1 MPEMG
6 FGVEETF
13 QRFFLTLTPMFFLDI
28 KLLGGPPD
36 CFFLD
41 HLEEK
46 CGLGKNSEKCF
57 ALGFFQ
63 VLLNSSGQWWGIK
76 VGSLILF
83 FSPSEF
89 LPTTQVMLSH
99 KLIHVMWKSL

>member
-13 QRFFLTLTPMFFLDI
+13 QRFFLTLTPMFFLNI

-36 CFFLD
+36 CFFPD

-46 CGLGKNSEKCF
+46 CGLGQNREKCF

-76 VGSLILF
+76 VGSG
-83 FSPSEF
+83 
-89 LPTTQVMLSH
+89 
-99 KLIHVMWKSL
+99 SLGLAP